1 MRNLELLKN
10 EVDTGNYKG
19 LKNIRNIILYKG
31 YKKQYNNSRIKAKAL
46 AKKDLFSSMPK
57 KVYRNDLVL
66 GSIAGLFSEKVNDK
80 ELSFADEVCESYGV
94 NTFLT
99 NADHFTPDFEY
110 FLQKGIGGVLLDIK
124 NSMEK
129 HKCDSD
135 KLEFLDCCKITLE
148 GLSAMISGYADEAFK
163 LGKFEEG
170 KICRKISKD
179 APESFREA
187 LQLVW
192 LTEESFFAEGR
203 YAMALG
209 RMDTYLYPYY
219 EKDIKSGS
227 LTPGFAEELLA
238 CTFLKIDEHRLFAN
252 DEEVVNICIGGE
264 KREGGRAEN
273 ELSYLILNA
282 VKRCAVS
289 GPNLSARVSPRDSD
303 KFFDACLDVIGSG
316 IGYPALINDEVNIPA
331 LQKYG
336 YSLEDCRDYSMVGC
350 IESFISGK
358 QPPWS
363 DGRFNIPL
371 FVEYALNSGRSFV
384 TDARLGFKTAD
395 AESIDTMEKFLESVK
410 TQLKFGADEYAALFN
425 NRNDMYN
432 PRAFSQPYLSC
443 FCRSCIERGTDIR
456 EGGAVYKSVHGVGLT
471 GMATAADSL
480 AAIEEVV
487 FNKNYLTLSELRDI
501 LKNNFE
507 GRKDVKAMLISAP
520 KYGNNLELADK
531 YAVYLLDLMS
541 ELFKDKKTRD
551 GGRFYLAMASNVQ
564 NISAGQEVGASA
576 DGRESQKA
584 LSDAASP
591 MRGRDVRG
599 LTALIHS
606 VTKLDYK
613 KCACGTVINL
623 KFTENFFKEKSKRDK
638 LREALRVYFER
649 GGQEFQINCVSRRK
663 LRDAMEHPE
672 NYEDLVVRVSGFSAF
687 YTRLDRA
694 VQLDILER
702 TEHE

>member
-1 MRNLELLKN
+1 M
-10 EVDTGNYKG
+10 
-19 LKNIRNIILYKG
+19 
-31 YKKQYNNSRIKAKAL
+31 
-46 AKKDLFSSMPK
+46 
-57 KVYRNDLVL
+57 
-66 GSIAGLFSEKVNDK
+66 
-80 ELSFADEVCESYGV
+80 
-94 NTFLT
+94 
-99 NADHFTPDFEY
+99 
-110 FLQKGIGGVLLDIK
+110 
-124 NSMEK
+124 
-129 HKCDSD
+129 
-135 KLEFLDCCKITLE
+135 
-148 GLSAMISGYADEAFK
+148 
-163 LGKFEEG
+163 
-170 KICRKISKD
+170 
-179 APESFREA
+179 
-187 LQLVW
+187 
-192 LTEESFFAEGR
+192 
-203 YAMALG
+203 
-209 RMDTYLYPYY
+209 
-219 EKDIKSGS
+219 
-227 LTPGFAEELLA
+227 
-238 CTFLKIDEHRLFAN
+238 
-252 DEEVVNICIGGE
+252 
-264 KREGGRAEN
+264 
-273 ELSYLILNA
+273 
-282 VKRCAVS
+282 S

-371 FVEYALNSGRSFV
+371 FGEYALNSGRSFV

-395 AESIDTMEKFLESVK
+395 AESIDTMEKFLEAVK

-425 NRNDMYN
+425 NRNNMYN

-520 KYGNNLELADK
+520 KYGNNSELADK

-606 VTKLDYK
+606 VTQLDYK

-687 YTRLDRA
+687 YTRLDHA

>member
-10 EVDTGNYKG
+10 EVDTGNYEG

-57 KVYRNDLVL
+57 KVYRNDLIL

-110 FLQKGIGGVLLDIK
+110 FLQKG
-124 NSMEK
+124 
-129 HKCDSD
+129 
-135 KLEFLDCCKITLE
+135 
-148 GLSAMISGYADEAFK
+148 
-163 LGKFEEG
+163 
-170 KICRKISKD
+170 
-179 APESFREA
+179 
-187 LQLVW
+187 
-192 LTEESFFAEGR
+192 
-203 YAMALG
+203 
-209 RMDTYLYPYY
+209 
-219 EKDIKSGS
+219 
-227 LTPGFAEELLA
+227 
-238 CTFLKIDEHRLFAN
+238 
-252 DEEVVNICIGGE
+252 IGGE

-395 AESIDTMEKFLESVK
+395 TESIDTMEKFLEGVK

-456 EGGAVYKSVHGVGLT
+456 EVGAVYKSVHGVGLT

-520 KYGNNLELADK
+520 KYGNNSELADK

-551 GGRFYLAMASNVQ
+551 GGRFYLVMASNVQ